1 MIIQVIK
8 LILNAR
14 GRRLELGLTSS
25 VRGEFLELWAGG
37 LPSSVRG
44 EFLELWAGEGLGVRK
59 FGERFLLL
67 THASYRMRQRNLKW
81 NVTVKKSPI
90 PEEIARKGIKKVVF
104 YLSLVQGLERPKSGV
119 RSCPPSQIIY
129 SK

>member
-1 MIIQVIK
+1 MIIQVVK

-25 VRGEFLELWAGG
+25 VRGEFLELWAG
-37 LPSSVRG
+37 
-44 EFLELWAGEGLGVRK
+44 EGLGVRK

-67 THASYRMRQRNLKW
+67 TQASYRMRQRNLKW

-90 PEEIARKGIKKVVF
+90 PEEIARKGMKKVVF
-104 YLSLVQGLERPKSGV
+104 YLALVQGPNPEFVHVFMSSLANN
-119 RSCPPSQIIY
+119 Y